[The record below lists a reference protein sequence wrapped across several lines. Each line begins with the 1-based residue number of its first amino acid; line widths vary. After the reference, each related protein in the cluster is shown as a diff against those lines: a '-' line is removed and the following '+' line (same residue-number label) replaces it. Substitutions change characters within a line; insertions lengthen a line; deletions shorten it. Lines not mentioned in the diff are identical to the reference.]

1 MESPISGAKPELTR
15 RECQVAE
22 LIAWGAS
29 KKEVPDLLR
38 KLYGG
43 RAISVHTVE
52 NILRGIYAKIHLNK
66 ATELSVWWFCRHCGV
81 DSSLSPFNRLKEAAI
96 AIAFL
101 IILLPQTLNADLSAI
116 RPARIKTVR
125 IERIQTRKD

>member
-1 MESPISGAKPELTR
+1 MESKMSGEKPELTK

-96 AIAFL
+96 AVAFL
-101 IILLPQTLNADLSAI
+101 IILLPQTMNADISAI
-116 RPARIKTVR
+116 RPARIRTVR
-125 IERIQTRKD
+125 VERIQARKD